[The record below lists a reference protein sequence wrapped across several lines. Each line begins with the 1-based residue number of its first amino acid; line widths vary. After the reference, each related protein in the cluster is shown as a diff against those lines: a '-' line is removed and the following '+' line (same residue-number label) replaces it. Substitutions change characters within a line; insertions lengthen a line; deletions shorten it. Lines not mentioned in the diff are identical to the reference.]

1 MAEKGFKRKLA
12 AILSADVEGYS
23 RLMDQNEEQTI
34 RRLTS
39 YRSVIS
45 DFVQQYRGRVV
56 DTPGDNILAE
66 FRSVV
71 DAVNSAVKIQTELAE
86 RNADLSME
94 QRMRFRIGVNLGD
107 VVEEES
113 RIYGDGVNIA
123 ARVESMAEAGG
134 ICISDR
140 AYDHVEN
147 KLALNY
153 KYLGEHQVKNIRRP
167 IGIYRIIIE
176 ADESETLELPDKP
189 SIAVLPFNNM
199 SGDPSQEYFSDGLT
213 EQIINGLCKVSNL
226 FVIARNSSFAYRGKS
241 ISIKKIARELG
252 VKYILEGSVQRAGDR
267 VRITAQLIDATTDY
281 HLWSEGYD
289 RDLEDIF
296 ALQDEIALKIIDIMH
311 IKLTHGE
318 QARLWAG
325 MTNNIQAYD
334 MFMRGNECFYGLSEQ
349 DNAEARKFA
358 KEAINLDKEY
368 ALAYVLLGATLWFD
382 LALGKSKSPLT
393 DLEDIEKYALKALKL
408 NESLDLAHGILGCV
422 YLSKNQ
428 HQKAIKEGNKAVTLN
443 PNGAE
448 AHAMLALFLTHS
460 GKHEKAIELMKRA
473 FRLNPI
479 PPPHYYSNLGTA
491 YCMNGQYSKGIE
503 ACQKAII
510 KSPDFLVPYLT
521 IAASY
526 SSLEKYENARKTVAE
541 ILRIDPKFSIEIM
554 AMYAPFERKTDLENL
569 REAMRKAGL
578 PEHSPKE

>member
-1 MAEKGFKRKLA
+1 MADEGFKRKLA

-34 RRLTS
+34 RLLTS
-39 YRSVIS
+39 YRAVIS
-45 DFVQQYRGRVV
+45 DFIHQYRGRVV

-66 FRSVV
+66 FSSVV
-71 DAVNSAVKIQTELAE
+71 DAVKSAVKIQTDLAE
-86 RNADLSME
+86 RNAELPLE
-94 QRMRFRIGVNLGD
+94 QRMQFRIGVNLGD
-107 VVEEES
+107 VVEDEG

-140 AYDHVEN
+140 AYDQVEN
-147 KLALNY
+147 KLALKY
-153 KYLGEHQVKNIRRP
+153 KSLGKHQAKNIRRP
-167 IGIYRIIIE
+167 IGIYKVLMV

-226 FVIARNSSFAYRGKS
+226 FVIARNSSFAYKGKS
-241 ISIKKIARELG
+241 ISIKQIARELG
-252 VKYILEGSVQRAGDR
+252 VKYILEGSVQKAGDR

-281 HLWSEGYD
+281 HLWSENYD

-311 IKLTHGE
+311 IKLTLGE

-325 MTNNIQAYD
+325 MTNKIQAYD
-334 MFMRGNECFYGLSEQ
+334 KYMRGNECFYGFSER
-349 DNAEARKFA
+349 DNAQARKFA

-368 ALAYVLLGATLWFD
+368 ALAYVLLGFTLWFD
-382 LALGKSKSPLT
+382 LALGKSKSPLI
-393 DLEDIEKYALKALKL
+393 DLEDMENCALKALEL
-408 NESLDLAHGILGCV
+408 NDSLDLAHGLLGTV
-422 YLSKNQ
+422 HLSKSQ
-428 HQKAIKEGNKAVTLN
+428 HRKAIKEGDEAVALN

-448 AHAMLALFLTHS
+448 AHAMLALILTHS

-491 YCMNGQYSKGIE
+491 YCMSGQYLKAIE
-503 ACQKAII
+503 ACEKAII
-510 KSPDFLVPYLT
+510 KSPDFLVPYIVT
-521 IAASY
+521 AASY
-526 SSLEKYENARKTVAE
+526 SSLEKYEKASETVTK

-554 AMYAPFERKTDLENL
+554 AMYAPFEQKTDLENL